1 MGWGTPDTSSS
12 RLPQLQQLSSQA
24 SGTAS
29 PRAQC
34 STSSSEECLP
44 LTLTPSPPL
53 ASCGQK
59 TLGELS
65 EEAKADLITQLAS
78 DPQAVSLMRE
88 MVSKGEATSKGSAG
102 DNNNVVSA
110 GNKLQPLNINRND
123 SIDSTDK
130 IRTQTLASTSSQGD
144 DVLSPPIEFRSLD
157 PSKTFYQRQTSTTS
171 TQTDE
176 EMSSLS
182 LVQAGA
188 IGSLASSRETGSTSG
203 YDSVQTSFTAQ
214 GERESFNFLLIIC

>member
-12 RLPQLQQLSSQA
+12 QLPQLQQLSSQA

-44 LTLTPSPPL
+44 LTLTPS
-53 ASCGQK
+53 
-59 TLGELS
+59 
-65 EEAKADLITQLAS
+65 EEAKADLILQLAS

-88 MVSKGEATSKGSAG
+88 MVSKGEATSNGSAG

-110 GNKLQPLNINRND
+110 SNKLQSLNINRND
-123 SIDSTDK
+123 STDSTDE

-171 TQTDE
+171 IQTNE

-182 LVQAGA
+182 LAQAGA
-188 IGSLASSRETGSTSG
+188 IGSLALSRETGNTSG
-203 YDSVQTSFTAQ
+203 YDSVQTSFTAH
-214 GERESFNFLLIIC
+214 GERESFNFLLKIC